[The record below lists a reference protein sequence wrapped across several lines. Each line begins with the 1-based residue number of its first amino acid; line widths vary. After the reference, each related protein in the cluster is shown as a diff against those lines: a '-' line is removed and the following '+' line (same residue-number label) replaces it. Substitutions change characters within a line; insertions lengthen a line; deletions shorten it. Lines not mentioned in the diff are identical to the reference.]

1 MSKYNALDSLHHLF
15 GTYVDI
21 ELENFKLQ
29 AELLAQGLTV
39 SDLKP
44 LTKSPKLINLLKA
57 NFNLKEQQIIYY
69 KSYEFQY
76 SGKHS
81 LSQIRKPKISLFSDD
96 LWEVT
101 LTHPQELKVSSFY
114 SGEYLFDTLR
124 QGVAGLIPKLV
135 KERTGKSIGQDN
147 FKNLNYNLEIK
158 LCINHEQYKESNRG
172 RMENQVDFL
181 TSDSEVFKKLN
192 PATLFHPI
200 IHYHNDSK
208 FDLFK
213 ERLKL
218 WNIQYHGNLYK
229 ATSEEL
235 IQFVKNLPIN
245 DFGVKQINI
254 LTKIEQHFHDNISN
268 EVLLTGEIGSNVF
281 DRRHLEGFNRKL
293 KNLLKT

>member
-1 MSKYNALDSLHHLF
+1 MSKYNALDSLHQLF
-15 GTYVDI
+15 GTYIDV

-29 AELLAQGLTV
+29 SELLSQGIVVNNLV
-39 SDLKP
+39 P
-44 LTKSPKLINLLKA
+44 LTKSPKLINLLKS
-57 NFNLKEQQIIYY
+57 NLGLKEQQIIYY

-81 LSQIRKPKISLFSDD
+81 LNQIRKPKISLFTDD
-96 LWEVT
+96 LWEVS
-101 LTHPQELKVSSFY
+101 LTQPNELKISSFY

-124 QGVAGLIPKLV
+124 QGVSGLIPKLV
-135 KERTGKSIGQDN
+135 KERTGQSIGKSDY
-147 FKNLNYNLEIK
+147 KNLNYTLEIK
-158 LCINHEQYKESNRG
+158 LCINHEKYAESNRG
-172 RMENQVDFL
+172 RMENQISFL
-181 TSDSEVFKKLN
+181 ISDSEVFKKLS
-192 PATLFHPI
+192 PSSLFHAI

-208 FDLFK
+208 FELFT

-218 WNIQYHGNLYK
+218 WNIDYHGNLHK
-229 ATSEEL
+229 ATKEEL

-268 EVLLTGEIGSNVF
+268 EVLLTGEVGSNVF

-293 KNLLKT
+293 KKLLKT